1 MVRQFAD
8 RYAFLREL
16 VQNGI
21 DAGATRIEVRIDR
34 DADGAVITSV
44 DDDGSGMTREIIE
57 GPLLTLFSSSKED
70 DSSKIGKYGIG
81 FVSVFAMEP
90 VHVDVHTRRG
100 DAEQWRVRL
109 FGDHSFEL
117 SRMPR
122 DTNGTTVSIVQPK
135 EEGDFDAHVERA
147 QVALTKW
154 CRHAR
159 VPITLMILDAANL
172 TASRSVTINEPFG
185 LGGAVT
191 AAHAADNETFFVAVG
206 RDSERSEPS
215 ASSALHAGYYN
226 RGLTLFESND
236 AERGLGGVRF
246 KVDSPRLSHTLSR
259 DNVKRDREH
268 DRVLGVVKELVRE
281 RLWREV
287 VVRVSDAAEKVG
299 ASPRDEG
306 AIRDCR
312 LLLEATFATAFEKE
326 KNEGVRVPLIEPL
339 DGKRTLL
346 LNDLEPGPSGAY
358 LVGDESTPLT
368 RALASQNV
376 AVVHSAAQ
384 MAVLRRSKSSR
395 VLEPSHALGH
405 VVRIAEAQRHDVD
418 DALTAGIVS
427 VLKRAGLA
435 VASAFVATFDG
446 ASKTDFFRV
455 VDGRGEEAIT
465 VPIADLEARGRP
477 WGRSATLFLN
487 VEDAAVRLGRRRAK
501 IDPIGAAHLV
511 ARRILIEDSGP
522 LPAKVVDRL
531 LEEAVKALSN
541 G

>member
-34 DADGAVITSV
+34 EADGTIITSV

-81 FVSVFAMEP
+81 FVSVFAMDP

-100 DAEQWRVRL
+100 DAEEWRVRL

-122 DTNGTTVSIVQPK
+122 DTNGTTVSIVQQK
-135 EEGDFDAHVERA
+135 EEDNFDGHVERA
-147 QVALTKW
+147 HVALTKW

-185 LGGAVT
+185 LGGAVFVE
-191 AAHAADNETFFVAVG
+191 HAADNEMFFVAVG
-206 RDSERSEPS
+206 RDSERSETS
-215 ASSALHAGYYN
+215 AIHAGYYN

-236 AERGLGGVRF
+236 AEKGLGGVRF

-281 RLWREV
+281 RLWRDVLE
-287 VVRVSDAAEKVG
+287 RVSGAAEKV
-299 ASPRDEG
+299 AAAPRDEG

-339 DGKRTLL
+339 DGERTLL

-358 LVGDESTPLT
+358 LVGEESTPLT
-368 RALASQNV
+368 RALASQGV

-405 VVRIAEAQRHDVD
+405 VMRIAEAQRHDVD
-418 DALTAGIVS
+418 DALAAGIVS

-435 VASAFVATFDG
+435 VSSAFFATFDG
-446 ASKTDFFRV
+446 ASKADFFRV
-455 VDGRGEEAIT
+455 VDGKGEEAIT

-511 ARRILIEDSGP
+511 ARRVLIEDSGP

-531 LEEAVKALSN
+531 LEDAVKALSD